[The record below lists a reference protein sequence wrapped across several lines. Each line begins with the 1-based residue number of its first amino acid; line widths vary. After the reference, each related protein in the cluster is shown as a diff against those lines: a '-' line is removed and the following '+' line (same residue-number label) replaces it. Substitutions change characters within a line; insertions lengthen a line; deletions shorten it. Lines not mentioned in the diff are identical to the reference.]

1 MSALQERVQLRQ
13 EKRWSLWRVL
23 AWPFVALW
31 ALVTAILK
39 LVGRIVLFVIGLVLM
54 IAGGLLTATVIGMF
68 IGIPLALLGLLLAL
82 RSLL

>member
-1 MSALQERVQLRQ
+1 MSARQERGDDRQ
-13 EKRWSLWRVL
+13 EKRWNLWRVL

-31 ALVTAILK
+31 ALVTTLLK

-54 IAGGLLTATVIGMF
+54 IVGGLLTATGVGMF
-68 IGIPLALLGLLLAL
+68 IGIPLLLVGLLLAV

>member
-1 MSALQERVQLRQ
+1 MSARQERGDDRQ

-23 AWPFVALW
+23 TWPFVALW
-31 ALVTAILK
+31 ALVTTLLK

-54 IAGGLLTATVIGMF
+54 IVGGLLTATVVGMF
-68 IGIPLALLGLLLAL
+68 IGIPLLLVGLLLAV

>member
-1 MSALQERVQLRQ
+1 MSARQERGDDRQ
-13 EKRWSLWRVL
+13 EKRWTLWRVL

-31 ALVTAILK
+31 ALVTTLLK

-54 IAGGLLTATVIGMF
+54 IVGGLLTATVVGMF
-68 IGIPLALLGLLLAL
+68 IGIPLLLVGLLLAV

>member
-1 MSALQERVQLRQ
+1 MSARQERGDDRQ
-13 EKRWSLWRVL
+13 EKRWNLWRVL

-31 ALVTAILK
+31 ALVTTLLK

-54 IAGGLLTATVIGMF
+54 IVGGLLTATVVGMF
-68 IGIPLALLGLLLAL
+68 IGIPLLLVGLLLAA